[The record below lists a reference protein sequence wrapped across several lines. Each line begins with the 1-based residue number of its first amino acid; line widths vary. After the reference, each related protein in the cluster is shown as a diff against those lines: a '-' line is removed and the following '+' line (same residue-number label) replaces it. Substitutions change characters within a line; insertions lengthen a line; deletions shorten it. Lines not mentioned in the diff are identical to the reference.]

1 MRRFAKKTRAMRIL
15 SLIFSAL
22 FLFAA
27 LIPVLAEGEPET
39 EAEPAPEGAPRL
51 EAPQLEHVG
60 GAYLYNF
67 ETDTVLYELNAE
79 AEVYPTSTVKIMTGI
94 VALEALADRLDEPV
108 TVTEE
113 MLYPVRGNAVGLM
126 AGEII
131 TPRQALYCLL
141 VNNAN
146 DAAYVLAFTAAG
158 SEEAFVGLMNK
169 KAGELNAWNTIYTN
183 CTGMHDDNM
192 KTTVADTAKIA
203 KYAYR
208 NDTFMEMV
216 GTVRYVLE
224 KTNMSEYRNVY
235 NRNCLVSKYYLDNY
249 CYEGAVGMNAGS
261 TPQGGYCA
269 VAITKNA
276 DNTVTY
282 LSVIMNAESDDE
294 EFYNY
299 KGTIDL
305 LNWAFAS
312 YSFRKVIKKGQVI
325 CEMPVRMSATA
336 DYVTLAAVSDLS
348 VFLPSD
354 VDVEKDIKISCRT
367 EEDFLRAPVKK
378 GQIGSSPGQDEKL
391 GVAMAVFEG
400 KSLGT
405 VDLVAT
411 SDVPRSELLFA
422 LDRVKTFSS
431 SVFFRAAVIACVLL
445 SVGYVLLR
453 ARYRQKKL
461 RSRIPATRPRK
472 RR

>member
-1 MRRFAKKTRAMRIL
+1 MRRITKKTPALRAV

-22 FLFAA
+22 LLFSV
-27 LIPVLAEGEPET
+27 LLPVFAEGETET
-39 EAEPAPEGAPRL
+39 EAAPEDAPRI
-51 EAPQLEHVG
+51 EAPQLERVG
-60 GAYLYNF
+60 SAYLYNF
-67 ETDTVLYELNAE
+67 ETDSVLYELNAE

-94 VALEALADRLDEPV
+94 VALEELADRLDEPL

-146 DAAYVLAFTAAG
+146 DAAYVLAFAAAG
-158 SEEAFVGLMNK
+158 SEEAFVNLMNK
-169 KAGELNAWNTIYTN
+169 KAGELNAWNTVYTN

-192 KTTVADTAKIA
+192 KTTVSDTAKIA
-203 KYAYR
+203 KYAYQ
-208 NDTFMEMV
+208 NETFMEMV

-235 NRNCLVSKYYLDNY
+235 NRNCLISKYYLDSY
-249 CYEGAVGMNAGS
+249 YYEGVVGMNAGS

-269 VAITKNA
+269 VAVAKNE

-282 LSVIMNAESDDE
+282 LSVVMNAESDED

-299 KGTIDL
+299 KGTVDL
-305 LNWAFAS
+305 LNWAYES
-312 YSFRKVIKKGQVI
+312 YSFRSVIKKGQVI

-336 DYVTLAAVSDLS
+336 DYVTLAAAENLS

-354 VDVEKDIKISCRT
+354 VDVEKDVQISCRT
-367 EEDFLRAPVKK
+367 EEDFLRAPVKEN
-378 GQIGSSPGQDEKL
+378 EKL
-391 GVAMAVFEG
+391 GVAMAVLDG

-405 VDLVAT
+405 VELTAT

-422 LDRVKTFSS
+422 LERVKKFSS
-431 SVFFRAAVIACVLL
+431 SVFFRAALAACVLL
-445 SVGYVLLR
+445 SVAYVLLR